1 MRFTRLRLA
10 LALTTTTPKHN
21 CCTNPG
27 SKYRRVRGQ
36 HAKDPGFGL
45 CQAELSMGFQPWGV

>member
-10 LALTTTTPKHN
+10 LALATMMPKNN

-27 SKYRRVRGQ
+27 SKFRRVRRQ
-36 HAKDPGFGL
+36 HAKDPYFGL
-45 CQAELSMGFQPWGV
+45 CQAELGVGF

>member
-10 LALTTTTPKHN
+10 LALATMMPKNN

-27 SKYRRVRGQ
+27 SKFRRVRGQ